1 MAEDYR
7 QNHIIS
13 QVFRLNNALI
23 KQKNRHMSNYNLTA
37 IQADVLMYV
46 LNNHQTR
53 EINQL
58 DVQAV
63 FKLTNPTVSGIIDR
77 LEEKEFIKRV
87 RSEKDARYRR
97 LVPLP
102 KGEVLHD
109 QLRSSASEAEKAI
122 VRDMSPEEADT
133 FKRLL
138 AVALKTAESELP
150 PEGAPA
156 KQFPTRPPLEGAPA
170 QRVGE

>member
-1 MAEDYR
+1 MSEEKKSDR
-7 QNHIIS
+7 IIVY
-13 QVFRLNNALI
+13 VFRLNNALV
-23 KQKNRHMSNYNLTA
+23 KQKNRNLSVYNLTS

-46 LNNHQTR
+46 LRNYQSR
-53 EINQL
+53 EVNQL
-58 DVQAV
+58 DIQAV

-102 KGEVLHD
+102 KGEVLRD

-122 VRDMSPEEADT
+122 VADMTPEEADT

-138 AVALKTAESELP
+138 AVVLKTAEAE
-150 PEGAPA
+150 
-156 KQFPTRPPLEGAPA
+156 K
-170 QRVGE
+170 